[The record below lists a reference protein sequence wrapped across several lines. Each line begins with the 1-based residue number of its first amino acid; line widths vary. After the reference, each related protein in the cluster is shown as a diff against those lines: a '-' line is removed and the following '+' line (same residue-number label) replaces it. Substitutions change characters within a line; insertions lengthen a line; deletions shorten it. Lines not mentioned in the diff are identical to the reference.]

1 MLIEI
6 IFVLVGVLGWV
17 TFKFTMDKR
26 KYDQQNKSF
35 DYNDYV
41 AKMWDDWV
49 WALIGG
55 YVVFFSFYIIW
66 GSTGHYHA
74 HVENSRIN
82 RGRVLWYTGRLL
94 WGTRVAEIIL

>member
-17 TFKFTMDKR
+17 TF
-26 KYDQQNKSF
+26 
-35 DYNDYV
+35 
-41 AKMWDDWV
+41 DWV

-66 GSTGHYHA
+66 GVLATIMPTLKTVELTGDVYYGTLAGFFGA
-74 HVENSRIN
+74 HVLQKLYCKYFKNGEGS
-82 RGRVLWYTGRLL
+82 
-94 WGTRVAEIIL
+94 